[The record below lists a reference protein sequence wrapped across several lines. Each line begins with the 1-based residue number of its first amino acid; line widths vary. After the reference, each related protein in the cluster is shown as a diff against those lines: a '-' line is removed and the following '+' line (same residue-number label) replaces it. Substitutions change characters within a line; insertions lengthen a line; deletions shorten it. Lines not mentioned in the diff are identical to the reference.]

1 VETNE
6 QRKRMLREAVR
17 EELERFFAAVDEI
30 AEGKL
35 EQLEEQVLKTSQQV
49 GRTLLEGVL
58 DSRLREERPAARRQG
73 SCGHRQRL
81 VGERPKELLTLVGKV
96 RFVRPYYQCLEVSEQ
111 DGTCTHG
118 EAPDD
123 VLWGVHERRT
133 SGGVQRE
140 ISYLCGRLTFEEAAD
155 TFCRQVPL
163 LMSGRQALSLM
174 RPLGEALRAHQD
186 QQVTALHAQAKQAQ
200 SQPCAQPPV
209 PEIERLYVELD
220 GVFAR
225 MRRGSVLLEH
235 EEVQR
240 TGDVYREIKAGAVFR
255 AERGP
260 RRSEWAPGVYVDTPA
275 PDSLRYVARRT
286 AQDGFAWVLYQ
297 LAVECGLE
305 QAQQVVVL
313 GDGAPWIWNLAAEH
327 FPGAVQ
333 IVDLSHAKEHV
344 WDVAHAVF
352 GRGTAVGTA
361 WATHACSLLEQGQI
375 ADLVSAIAALPP
387 IPPEP
392 GQARSIPERAV
403 DYFTTHAER
412 MRYPVFRAQG
422 MHLGSGIAEA
432 ACKTIVSTRAKRC
445 GMRWTPEGLDALLP
459 VRTAVLNGTYDS
471 FWGEEYAACLPTT
484 NSYTLSIHVACSLS
498 EWQVSVYL

>member
-1 VETNE
+1 
-6 QRKRMLREAVR
+6 MLREAVR
-17 EELERFFAAVDEI
+17 EELERFFAAVNEI
-30 AEGKL
+30 AEGEL
-35 EQLEEQVLKTSQQV
+35 EQLEAQVVQTSQQV

-58 DSRLREERPAARRQG
+58 DSRLRDQRPAARREG

-96 RFVRPYYQCLEVSEQ
+96 QFVRPYYQCLQVSEQ
-111 DGTCTHG
+111 DESCPHG

-123 VLWGVHERRT
+123 VLWGVQERRT
-133 SGGVQRE
+133 TGGVQRE
-140 ISYLCGRLTFEEAAD
+140 ISYLCGRLTFEEAAE

-163 LMSGRQALSLM
+163 GMSGRQALALM
-174 RPLGEALRAHQD
+174 RPVGEALAAHQD
-186 QQVTALHAQAKQAQ
+186 QHVAALQAQAKQAQ
-200 SQPCAQPPV
+200 SQPCAQSPV
-209 PEIERLYVELD
+209 PEIERLYIELD
-220 GVFAR
+220 GVLAR
-225 MRRGSVLLEH
+225 MRRGSVPMKP

-260 RRSEWAPGVYVDTPA
+260 KRSELAPGVYVDTPA
-275 PDSLRYVARRT
+275 PDSMRYVARRT
-286 AQDGFAWVLYQ
+286 AKGGFGWLLYQ
-297 LAVECGLE
+297 LAVDGGLE

-313 GDGAPWIWNLAAEH
+313 GDGAPWIGNLAAEH

-333 IVDLSHAKEHV
+333 IVDLYHAKEHV
-344 WDVAHAVF
+344 WDVAQAVF
-352 GRGTAVGTA
+352 GCGTAAASA
-361 WATHACSLLEQGQI
+361 WANHACLLLEQGQS
-375 ADLVSAIAALPP
+375 AALVSTIAALPP

-392 GQARSIPERAV
+392 GQTRSIPERAG

-412 MRYPVFRAQG
+412 MRYPLFRAQG

-459 VRTAVLNGTYDS
+459 VRTAVLNDSYDS
-471 FWGEEYAACLPTT
+471 LWKEEYAA
-484 NSYTLSIHVACSLS
+484 
-498 EWQVSVYL
+498 